1 MLIYER
7 RLKKHLMVIENK
19 PFYVNRCLT
28 FQYKYNKWQRDKRYD
43 RKTEKQINVLIILLP
58 CLVIVDVVEILG

>member
-1 MLIYER
+1 MLIDVSHFSISITSGKEI
-7 RLKKHLMVIENK
+7 KDAI
-19 PFYVNRCLT
+19 
-28 FQYKYNKWQRDKRYD
+28 